1 VSAPAPGDGPGD
13 ASGPPTRRGLD
24 DAVDLRDLLPAD
36 QLDELVA
43 RFASAS
49 GGGVA
54 VLDPRGHVVAAR
66 AGAVPT
72 ATRDLR
78 HGGEVL
84 GTVVIGG
91 EQGERFASLFAD
103 VVGLILHHSHAR
115 HLTSA
120 AHEAA
125 MDQSFAELTAKNQRL
140 ETAVQRLHEL
150 DRLKSNFLATMSHE
164 LRTPLT
170 SVIGYAEMLLEG
182 LAGPLGDEQRDYVH
196 TILAKADHLLQLIT
210 ALLDVS
216 MLESSGAAVESGEVA
231 LGDVLD
237 SVVASFAPQ
246 ALKRGIAVEVRAA
259 AIRALGDRRKIRQVL
274 WNLVSN
280 AVKFSRD
287 RERVQ
292 IEIRPGLLLPP
303 ALGGADR
310 GAWGVH
316 VAVRDSGIGI
326 SRDQLAHIFEPFFQV
341 DSSSTR
347 EYGGSGLGLTLAKA
361 YVEAHGGRIWVDSTL
376 GEGSTFTVSFPAVA
390 DDVARALASFK
401 PATGDTATG

>member
-13 ASGPPTRRGLD
+13 ASVPPTRRGLD